1 MVALC
6 AESKHVQMA
15 ERAVE
20 YSKQKGRGSL
30 ALYSALM
37 KVYAGSRLFNK
48 TCDLYESMVKEE
60 LDPVAYGC
68 LIKAAAESGR
78 LELTRKLF
86 LKSGNPDIMN
96 YMSLIRAAG
105 REKNTK
111 KALALLKELEES
123 PIEVD
128 TTAYNC
134 VLDVCVACGDFSAAE
149 ELFAR
154 MQAADRLDVISYNT
168 RLKGLQKQG
177 NWAQVE
183 V

>member
-37 KVYAGSRLFNK
+37 KVYAASRLFNK
-48 TCDLYESMVKEE
+48 SCDLYESMVKDELE
-60 LDPVAYGC
+60 LDTVAYGC

-78 LELTRKLF
+78 LELARKLF
-86 LKSGNPDIMN
+86 RQSGNPDLLN

-105 REKNTK
+105 RESNVP
-111 KALALLKELEES
+111 KALGILDELERS
-123 PIEVD
+123 PLVVD

-134 VLDVCVACGDFSAAE
+134 VPEVCVAC
-149 ELFAR
+149 
-154 MQAADRLDVISYNT
+154 
-168 RLKGLQKQG
+168 
-177 NWAQVE
+177 
-183 V
+183 